1 MNRSLIIGIGN
12 TLRGDDGA
20 GVYAAERISPELPDT
35 DVVLT
40 QELHPELAD
49 RIREYANVLFI
60 DASLRTRRP
69 VITILDPDAET
80 PHPSSHALSPE
91 GLLSLCRSTYQSL
104 PRCAV
109 LIEIPAFDCDLG
121 EKMTEATERMVD
133 LCVGLVPE
141 ILAGKSVEKVSFG
154 PDRI

>member
-20 GVYAAERISPELPDT
+20 GVYAAERISPDLPDT
-35 DVVLT
+35 DVILT
-40 QELHPELAD
+40 QELHPEFAD
-49 RIREYANVLFI
+49 RIRNYANVLFL

-69 VITILDPDAET
+69 VVTILDPDAET
-80 PHPSSHALSPE
+80 PRPSSHALSPE
-91 GLLSLCRSTYQSL
+91 GLLSLCRSTYHTL
-104 PRCAV
+104 PLRAV

-121 EKMTEATERMVD
+121 ETMTEATERMVD
-133 LCVGLVPE
+133 LCVDLVPE
-141 ILAGKSVEKVSFG
+141 ILAGKGGEKVSSG